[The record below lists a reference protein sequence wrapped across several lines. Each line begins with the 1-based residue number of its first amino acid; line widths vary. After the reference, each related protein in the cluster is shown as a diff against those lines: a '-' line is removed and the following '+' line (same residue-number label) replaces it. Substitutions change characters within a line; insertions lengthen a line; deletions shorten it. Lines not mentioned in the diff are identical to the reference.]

1 LRPARDWFLRIVDSQ
16 FFVLCPLRDSS
27 SFAFAQDKLCG

>member
-1 LRPARDWFLRIVDSQ
+1 MDVKHRIADSLLRPWRN
-16 FFVLCPLRDSS
+16 SS